1 MGMGYPVPC
10 SFTFSFEVF
19 IMFKLYLTTVES
31 CVDGYHVKRKI
42 SFGKSP
48 KECYAKMRG
57 PNHGQRIHT
66 GDCPH
71 GLGGTPVLCGSMLE
85 RDGKVIKETWD

>member
-1 MGMGYPVPC
+1 
-10 SFTFSFEVF
+10 
-19 IMFKLYLTTVES
+19 MFKLYLTTVES